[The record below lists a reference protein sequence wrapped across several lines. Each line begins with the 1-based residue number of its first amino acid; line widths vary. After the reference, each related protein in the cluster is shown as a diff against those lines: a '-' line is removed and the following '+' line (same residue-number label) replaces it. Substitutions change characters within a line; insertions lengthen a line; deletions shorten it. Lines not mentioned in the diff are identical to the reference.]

1 MAELMMT
8 LTFDTDRP
16 LPPQVLAAHLAG
28 IPDKVIGAMLGRHE
42 RTLRRWRD
50 ATMTVDPA
58 TVVFHV
64 KPPVVRFSG
73 QTDARLEA

>member
-1 MAELMMT
+1 MTELMMT

-16 LPPQVLAAHLAG
+16 LPPQVMAAHLAG
-28 IPDKVIGAMLGRHE
+28 IPDKVVASMLHRDE
-42 RTLRRWRD
+42 RTLRRWREA
-50 ATMTVDPA
+50 ATAVDPS